1 MGSIVMANQNCKLQK
16 RERVQV
22 KKMTSIV
29 IAMVIMVTVT
39 ACRAGQVPM
48 VSRTSFMLDT
58 ILTISIYD
66 WTDEETLTKTME
78 EISRLESLLSVE
90 KEGSDLA
97 RLAEAAGKD
106 WVAIA
111 PETEELLKRA
121 KEFWQLSE
129 GHFDVTAGPL
139 IDLWNIRNGSGHY
152 PTEEELDLT
161 LPLISSEKLQIRTGY
176 AFLQDAGMKA
186 NLGAIAKGYIAD
198 KVKEFLLNEGVE
210 HASIDLGRNLLF
222 IGGKPDGSYFRVG
235 VQSPLDERGELAKI
249 LLVSEKSV
257 VTAGINER
265 FFAYQGVNYHHILDP
280 KTGFSADTG
289 VASVTIISD
298 ESAVG
303 DALSTTCL
311 LLGEEKGLALVET
324 RPEVEAMFIMK
335 DGQEHMSSGF
345 RTYVELAQ

>member
-1 MGSIVMANQNCKLQK
+1 MK
-16 RERVQV
+16 RL
-22 KKMTSIV
+22 TTIA
-29 IAMVIMVTVT
+29 IAMVMILTFT
-39 ACRAGQVPM
+39 ACRVGQDPA

-58 ILTISIYD
+58 VLTISIYD

-90 KEGSDLA
+90 KEGSDLF

-106 WVAIA
+106 WVAISS
-111 PETEELLKRA
+111 ETEEVLRIA
-121 KEFWQLSE
+121 KAFWEVSD

-139 IDLWNIRNGSGHY
+139 IDLWNIRGGEGHY
-152 PTEEELDLT
+152 PSEEELGMT
-161 LPLISSEKLQIRTGY
+161 LPLISSDKLKIRKGY

-198 KVKEFLLNEGVE
+198 QVKEFLLNEGVE

-222 IGGKPDGSYFRVG
+222 IGGKPDGEYFRVG

-249 LLVSEKSV
+249 LIVSRKSV

-265 FFAYQGVNYHHILDP
+265 YFEYQGVKYHHILDP

-311 LLGEEKGLALVET
+311 LLGEETGLALVET
-324 RPEVEAMFIMK
+324 MPNVEALFLMK
-335 DGQEHMSSGF
+335 DGQERMSSGF
-345 RTYVELAQ
+345 HTYVEQEQ